1 MKSFTIPAA
10 AAAILMSLFLFSCSS
25 RPGKNLPR
33 ESIAS
38 QLSAFP
44 ESRAQDKYK
53 SFCQDNLGPEHMIPD
68 EEYAKNYLRTE
79 LSTYASDLQNG
90 LYSAPEKRYYPVGD
104 NGNFIRVDLSVVLD
118 SLVSAEKLL
127 SSFVESANGGQNM
140 TGEEWKAK
148 WAEIESV
155 LREDFSGIPALEE
168 DLSGIDS
175 LVSSGNLILHHS
187 REFNSFYHPH
197 YRIIRKDVFEREILP
212 LLQ

>member
-1 MKSFTIPAA
+1 MKFFPIATVALI
-10 AAAILMSLFLFSCSS
+10 MSLFLFSCSS
-25 RPGKNLPR
+25 RTGKDLLR

-44 ESRAQDKYK
+44 ESRAQDIYK

-68 EEYAKNYLRTE
+68 EEYAANYLRSE
-79 LSTYASDLQNG
+79 LSTYKEDLANG

-104 NGNFIRVDLSVVLD
+104 KGNFVRVDLSVVLD
-118 SLVSAEKLL
+118 SLLSAEKLL
-127 SSFVESANGGQNM
+127 AAFVESANGGQNM

-148 WAEIESV
+148 WAEIESA
-155 LREDFSGIPALEE
+155 LREDFSGIPSLEE

-175 LVSSGNLILHHS
+175 LVSAGNLILHHS

-197 YRIIRKDVFEREILP
+197 YRIIRKDVFEKEILP
-212 LLQ
+212 FL